1 MVEEGTLVTKGRQLL
16 IDTGASEC
24 NANAVISLCLLCCS
38 QAKQKSIA
46 VLTNKMKKSNQ
57 PCVFYRRFGKCVR
70 KEKGTCPHVHDPKQV
85 AVCKK

>member
-1 MVEEGTLVTKGRQLL
+1 VTKGRQLL
-16 IDTGASEC
+16 IGTSASEC
-24 NANAVISLCLLCCS
+24 NANAVIALCLLCCS

-46 VLTNKMKKSNQ
+46 LLTNKMKKSNQ
-57 PCVFYRRFGKCVR
+57 PCTFYRRFGKCVR